1 VEKEI
6 GEENLKNLTSYFD
19 IEDTKIEEKLIESCK
34 IVNAT
39 DHGEIVTIRTAN
51 NSIDLKTCKLSH
63 ISPGHETKETNK
75 AKMLNLSLLWSYIDR
90 LNALKNDIVLTVI
103 PIDFIDLKMN
113 KMMRHIDMLTKIN
126 SR

>member
-1 VEKEI
+1 MEKEI
-6 GEENLKNLTSYFD
+6 GEENLKSLTSYFD

-63 ISPGHETKETNK
+63 ISPGHETKETTK

>member
-1 VEKEI
+1 MEKEI
-6 GEENLKNLTSYFD
+6 GEENLKSLTSYFD
-19 IEDTKIEEKLIESCK
+19 IEDTKIEEKLMESCK
-34 IVNAT
+34 IVNTT

-51 NSIDLKTCKLSH
+51 NSIDLKTSKLSH

-75 AKMLNLSLLWSYIDR
+75 AKLLNLSLLWSYIDR